1 MPNLVVDLLYWVEG
15 DESAKGNKYHKFILE
30 KGDCDLASFIESIN
44 KKEINPT
51 KEEILDL
58 ID

>member
-1 MPNLVVDLLYWVEG
+1 LEFWVDKDKSSNGHQYP
-15 DESAKGNKYHKFILE
+15 KFILE

-51 KEEILDL
+51 NEEILDI